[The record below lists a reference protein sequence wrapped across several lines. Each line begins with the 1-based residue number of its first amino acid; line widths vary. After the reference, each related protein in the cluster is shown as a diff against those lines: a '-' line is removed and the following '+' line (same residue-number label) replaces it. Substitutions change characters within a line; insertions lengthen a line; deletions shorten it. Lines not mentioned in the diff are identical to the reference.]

1 MLKDSNV
8 EVGSVGDHGDVG
20 IARMNAADGSWCR
33 KVEVEACES
42 PLSNSK
48 RGVTLQSVPRIIS
61 HHNHLGTIVI

>member
-42 PLSNSK
+42 PLSK
-48 RGVTLQSVPRIIS
+48 SVPRIIS
-61 HHNHLGTIVI
+61 RHNHLGNIDI